1 MKGGYHRT
9 MVLCLEAPLARYNS
23 AERQPGR
30 MAAPGC
36 LSTTAKV
43 AVDGHRRLGRSS
55 GEDVAKVK
63 S

>member
-9 MVLCLEAPLARYNS
+9 MVLCLEASLARYNS

-30 MAAPGC
+30 MATPGC

-43 AVDGHRRLGRSS
+43 AVDTGGWEEAAESM
-55 GEDVAKVK
+55 
-63 S
+63 